1 MKTLSLIIALLVG
14 ILFTNAQEEKT
25 QDITVTIDNVLN
37 NNGKVLIAL
46 HSSETFMKAQAIQG
60 TATEIENGTVSYT
73 FKNVTP
79 GVYAILA
86 LHDENENNRMD
97 YADSGMPKEAYAM
110 SNNPIS
116 YGPPRFEI
124 AKFEVANQNLELK
137 LRF

>member
-14 ILFTNAQEEKT
+14 TLFTNAQEEKT

-37 NNGKVLIAL
+37 NNGKVLIGL
-46 HSSETFMKAQAIQG
+46 HSAETFMKTQAVQG
-60 TATEIENGTVSYT
+60 SANEIENGKVSYT

-79 GVYAILA
+79 GVYAILV
-86 LHDENENNRMD
+86 LHDENGNNRMD
-97 YADSGMPKEAYAM
+97 YEASGMPKEAYAM

-116 YGPPRFEI
+116 YGPPRFED
-124 AKFEVANQNLELK
+124 AKFEVTNQSLELR